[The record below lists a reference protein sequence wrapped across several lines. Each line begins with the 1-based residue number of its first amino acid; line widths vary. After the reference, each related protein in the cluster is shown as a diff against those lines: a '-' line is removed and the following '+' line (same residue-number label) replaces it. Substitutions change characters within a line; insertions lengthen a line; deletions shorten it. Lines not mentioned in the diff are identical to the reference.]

1 LKSKVETISNG
12 SHGAMPSS
20 NSFERAKINALANRE
35 TYLNYR
41 IRFIPSKFIT
51 KNFYGY
57 ITESEYMNFLQTACV
72 VGLNGISE
80 IENVIKSQAHIKRCT
95 DKTTTFEPIEN
106 IKYLGLIKFIR
117 DEVARNHA
125 LKNSFEL

>member
-1 LKSKVETISNG
+1 
-12 SHGAMPSS
+12 M
-20 NSFERAKINALANRE
+20 R
-35 TYLNYR
+35 
-41 IRFIPSKFIT
+41 
-51 KNFYGY
+51 
-57 ITESEYMNFLQTACV
+57 C
-72 VGLNGISE
+72 GLNGISE
-80 IENVIKSQAHIKRCT
+80 IENVIKSQAHIKCCT